1 MTLFEV
7 SDFELAMDVVCNYIN
22 YGSLKTTGII
32 IRSQRLRIAVFGG
45 IQKMSLSV
53 ARQSR
58 SQCMCA
64 LYSYG
69 IAASPQVLL
78 PMPLLAMTWFLSY
91 QHQQRPNILLLSCLL
106 LFFSK
111 L

>member
-7 SDFELAMDVVCNYIN
+7 SDFELAMDVVCNYMN
-22 YGSLKTTGII
+22 HGSLKTTGII

-45 IQKMSLSV
+45 NTKNMSLR
-53 ARQSR
+53 AQRGNRTQAWPP
-58 SQCMCA
+58 C
-64 LYSYG
+64 
-69 IAASPQVLL
+69 IACDCFVVP
-78 PMPLLAMTWFLSY
+78 PRNDIFCI
-91 QHQQRPNILLLSCLL
+91 PNISLLFFLLL